1 LPTWDPITGDLYFFL
16 QTFGAKEPAIKLYRI
31 PADELTSDTEPELIR
46 DLSFVITTPT
56 SIYNI
61 QIYSLDGGAAISPDG
76 AQMAFLVRTTRIND
90 PENGVWLIDLD
101 GGSFELLATDD
112 DLRGVGLPEWANEQ
126 GRQIPES
133 VGWIN
138 NTTLAV
144 VMIDE
149 SLSGQLGVEM
159 SILFIDT
166 VEREIT
172 PAKDF
177 SDLPDDEALFSVGDD
192 GYAPSYDVPRA
203 DVILPNEETI
213 LYFNRD
219 FVNSA
224 FGASMIAFG
233 SGDFTPIHIVTMTPE
248 EFVQRLPMHRATVG
262 DDGETVRALLHGYLF
277 TFERN

>member
-1 LPTWDPITGDLYFFL
+1 
-16 QTFGAKEPAIKLYRI
+16 
-31 PADELTSDTEPELIR
+31 
-46 DLSFVITTPT
+46 
-56 SIYNI
+56 
-61 QIYSLDGGAAISPDG
+61 
-76 AQMAFLVRTTRIND
+76 
-90 PENGVWLIDLD
+90 
-101 GGSFELLATDD
+101 
-112 DLRGVGLPEWANEQ
+112 
-126 GRQIPES
+126 
-133 VGWIN
+133 
-138 NTTLAV
+138 
-144 VMIDE
+144 
-149 SLSGQLGVEM
+149 M

-262 DDGETVRALLHGYLF
+262 DDGETVRALLHSYLF